1 LTTLAGLRRVEG
13 LRALR
18 HRNFR
23 LWWVGQL
30 VSLIGTWMQQVAM
43 AWLVLTLTN
52 DPLLLGLLA
61 AGQYGPVLVFGLV
74 GGVFVDALPKRRVL
88 LATQAIAMTV
98 ALVLGVLA
106 LTGIAEVWHVI
117 LLAAVLGLLTVI
129 DLPTRHAFFIE
140 MVGRDDLPNAVALNS
155 AIFNT
160 ARVAGPAIA
169 GLTIATLGVPLAF
182 ILNGISFVAVLGC
195 LIAMRSS
202 ELMPGPRSDMPK
214 TVSAVIANLSEGLRY
229 LRQTRHL
236 MVVVAVLGLTSTA
249 ALNFTVV
256 IPPLARDV
264 LAAGPSGY
272 GFLMSAAGIG
282 SLTAAL
288 STAFRVRPRTLT
300 IIGGALLL
308 GSFEAVLSGSRWL
321 PLSMACMYA
330 MGLGS
335 TSMAMGTQT
344 VIQLSVPDHLRG
356 RLSAVFTTI
365 LVGTTP
371 IGGLIAGALASSL
384 GTPQAILIGGLAGA
398 TVALIALALAWRW
411 RLLGS
416 ATLPAAPRPRDPDGE
431 APRREPEG
439 REAAPVSAYREGGG
453 RSGPG
458 Q

>member
-1 LTTLAGLRRVEG
+1 MTALAGIRRSDG

-30 VSLIGTWMQQVAM
+30 VSLVGTWMQQVAM

-61 AGQYGPVLVFGLV
+61 AGQFGPVLVFGLV
-74 GGVFVDALPKRRVL
+74 GGVFVDALPKRGVL
-88 LATQAIAMTV
+88 LATQTIAMTV
-98 ALVLGVLA
+98 AFVLGVLA
-106 LTGIAEVWHVI
+106 LTGVVQVWHVI
-117 LLAAVLGLLTVI
+117 LLAAILGLLTVI

-140 MVGRDDLPNAVALNS
+140 MVGREDLPNAVALNS
-155 AIFNT
+155 AIFNS
-160 ARVAGPAIA
+160 ARIVGPAIA
-169 GLTIATLGVPLAF
+169 GLTIATLGVPHAF
-182 ILNGISFVAVLGC
+182 ILNGVSFVAVLGC
-195 LIAMRSS
+195 LVAMRSS
-202 ELMPGPRSDMPK
+202 ELMPGPRSDLPK
-214 TVSAVIANLSEGLRY
+214 SVGAVAANLSEGLRY
-229 LRQTRHL
+229 LRGTRHL
-236 MVVVAVLGLTSTA
+236 ILVVAVLGLTSTA

-300 IIGGALLL
+300 IVGGALLL
-308 GSFEAVLSGSRWL
+308 GAFEAILSGSRLL
-321 PLSMACMYA
+321 PLSMGCMYA
-330 MGLGS
+330 MGFGS

-344 VIQLSVPDHLRG
+344 MIQLSVPDHLRG

-365 LVGTTP
+365 LVGSTP
-371 IGGLIAGALASSL
+371 IGGLISGALASSF
-384 GTPQAILIGGLAGA
+384 GTPEAILIGGLAGV
-398 TVALIALALAWRW
+398 TVAVVALAVAWRW
-411 RLLGS
+411 RLLG
-416 ATLPAAPRPRDPDGE
+416 PAAVPETARSAASVAEPSRAKPDGHDGP
-431 APRREPEG
+431 AV
-439 REAAPVSAYREGGG
+439 AAYRESGTP
-453 RSGPG
+453 GPG